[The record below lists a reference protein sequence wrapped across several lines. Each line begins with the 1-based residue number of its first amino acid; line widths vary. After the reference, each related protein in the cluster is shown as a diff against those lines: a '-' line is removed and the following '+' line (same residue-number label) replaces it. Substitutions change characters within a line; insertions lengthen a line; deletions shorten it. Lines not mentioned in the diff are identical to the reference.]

1 MSPNSRSRDTRTGD
15 KLESFIEHL
24 LKETDYQ
31 ETSSSAFENGQEM
44 LHPAYAKQFQ
54 IGETIYGSKRYV
66 DFIIFHPERW
76 PKCLVLEAKW
86 QQTSGSVDEKLP
98 YLVECIKHSKY
109 PTAIVLD
116 GKGYREGAR
125 NWLHGKA
132 GQDCLLHVFSMSDL
146 QTFANEGKL

>member
-1 MSPNSRSRDTRTGD
+1 MSSNKRSRDTRTGD

-44 LHPAYAKQFQ
+44 LHPTYAKQFQ

-66 DFIIFHPERW
+66 DFIIYHPERW

-98 YLVECIKHSKY
+98 YLVECIKYSKY

-116 GKGYREGAR
+116 GKGYRKGAR

-132 GQDCLLHVFSMSDL
+132 GKDCLLHVFSMSDL